1 MSFEKIKKRLG
12 LGCMRLKM
20 DGENVCYEEL
30 ENMVDCLID
39 SGFNYFDT
47 AHGYIG
53 GKSEICVGDCI
64 SKRHKRE
71 DFVLTDKL
79 SAWCYKTEEDIDT
92 LFEKQL
98 AQCKVDY
105 FDFYLLHS
113 VNTETYPKYKE
124 TNAIDHLR
132 KFKKEGKIKHIGISF
147 HDSASF
153 LDMVLS
159 EIPDIEVVQL
169 QINYLDY
176 DDPQVQSKECYETA
190 VRHGK
195 KIIVMEPVKGGSL
208 VNLPPKAANLLDSLG
223 YDNYASFALGF
234 VQSFPEV
241 FMILS
246 GMGNMEMVRQ
256 NMKTFDE
263 FVPFGQKEEAIAKEL
278 RHLIREAK
286 LIPCTAC
293 SYCTEVCPK
302 NIPIP
307 KSFGAYNEVLGAK
320 MTIADA
326 KKAFPNTMEKAK
338 DCIKCGKCESVC
350 PQKISIREK
359 LEEIAKRCE

>member
-20 DGENVCYEEL
+20 DGENICYDEL
-30 ENMVDCLID
+30 EKMVDCLID

-64 SKRHKRE
+64 SSRHKRE
-71 DFVLTDKL
+71 DFVLADKL
-79 SAWCYKTEEDIDT
+79 SAWCYNTEDDIDT

-98 AQCKVDY
+98 SQCKVDY

-113 VNTETYPKYKE
+113 VNVETYPKYKE
-124 TNAIDHLR
+124 TNAIEHLR
-132 KFKKEGKIKHIGISF
+132 KFKNEGKIKHIGISF
-147 HDSASF
+147 HETAPF

-176 DDPQVQSKECYETA
+176 DDPSIQSKECYETA
-190 VRHGK
+190 VKHGK
-195 KIIVMEPVKGGSL
+195 KVIVMEPVKGGAL
-208 VNLPPKAANLLDSLG
+208 VNLPPEGAKLLDSLG
-223 YDNYASFALGF
+223 YDNHASFALGF

-241 FMILS
+241 FMVLS
-246 GMGNMEMVRQ
+246 GMGNMEMVKQ
-256 NMKTFDE
+256 NIKTFND
-263 FVPFGQKEEAIAKEL
+263 FVPFSKKEYDIAQIL
-278 RHLIREAK
+278 RKIIRDAK
-286 LIPCTAC
+286 LVPCTAC
-293 SYCTEVCPK
+293 SYCTELCPQ

-307 KSFGAYNEVLGAK
+307 GIFGTYNEILGAK
-320 MTIADA
+320 MTVNGA
-326 KKAFPNTMEKAK
+326 KKAFPNTLEKA
-338 DCIKCGKCESVC
+338 DSCIKCGKCESVC
-350 PQKISIREK
+350 PQKIAIREK
-359 LEEIAKRCE
+359 LSEVEKRCK

>member
-1 MSFEKIKKRLG
+1 MSFEKLKERLG

-20 DGENVCYEEL
+20 DEDNVCYKEL
-30 ENMVDCLID
+30 EDMADYLIA
-39 SGFNYFDT
+39 SGYNYFDT

-64 SKRHKRE
+64 SARHNRE
-71 DFVLTDKL
+71 DFVLADKL
-79 SAWCYKTEEDIDT
+79 SAWCYKTEEDIVP

-113 VNTETYPKYKE
+113 VNTDTYPKYKE
-124 TNAIDHLR
+124 TNAIKYLR
-132 KFKKEGKIKHIGISF
+132 KFKEEGKIKHIGISF
-147 HDSASF
+147 HETAPF

-159 EIPDIEVVQL
+159 EIPDIEFVQL

-176 DDPQVQSKECYETA
+176 DDPSVQSKECYETA

-195 KIIVMEPVKGGSL
+195 KVIVMEPVKGGAL
-208 VNLPPKAANLLDSLG
+208 VNLPGEASDILDSLG

-241 FMILS
+241 FMVLS
-246 GMGNMEMVRQ
+246 GMGSMEMVKQ
-256 NMKTFDE
+256 NIKTFEE
-263 FVPFGQKEEAIAKEL
+263 FVPFSKKEYETAETL
-278 RHLIREAK
+278 RKIIRDAK

-293 SYCTEVCPK
+293 SYCTELCPK
-302 NIPIP
+302 AIPIP
-307 KSFGAYNEVLGAK
+307 GIFGAYNEVLGAK
-320 MTIADA
+320 MTIGDA
-326 KKAFPNTMEKAK
+326 KKAFPGIMEKAD
-338 DCIKCGKCESVC
+338 DCINCGKCESVC
-350 PQKISIREK
+350 PQKIAIREK
-359 LEEIAKRCE
+359 LQEVGKACK